1 MTTYLNIRF
10 AFTLSRRI
18 RTSAHPLL
26 STAHM
31 KFPLKDRTPFQ
42 IASQRMSTN
51 AVKIPVIDISAPDV
65 DQKDVARQLVDAAE
79 EHGFIYIRNL
89 GRDISAAD
97 VDGAFELVQKTFECP
112 VEEKQRCTIQTNNRG
127 WSGMHSETLDPKNQK
142 IGDFKEA
149 FNFGEFVNGKAQQPL
164 PSDMVPHE
172 PRISAFADSC
182 HNLCQKLLYLLGLG
196 LGVDDFFSSA
206 HNTAKGAS
214 SSILRFLR
222 YPPPDATAH
231 SDSDVRAGAHSDY
244 GSITLLFR
252 LRGQAGLEL
261 LTKDDVWAPVPV
273 CPPGTE
279 DDPSPPVLINIGDL
293 LSYWTN
299 GLFRSTLH
307 RVVFPTE
314 GTVGVAGETSAGPRY
329 SIAYFCH
336 PVGTAPL
343 EPVPSERV
351 KDFKPSDG
359 GAPSVNPYATSK
371 VMTADEHLFMRLKES
386 YGDLYDKKS

>member
-1 MTTYLNIRF
+1 MRY
-10 AFTLSRRI
+10 
-18 RTSAHPLL
+18 
-26 STAHM
+26 
-31 KFPLKDRTPFQ
+31 PLKDKADHFRRPFGMEPTT
-42 IASQRMSTN
+42 AN
-51 AVKIPVIDISAPDV
+51 IPIIDISAPGA
-65 DQKDVARQLVDAAE
+65 DQKEIARQLVDAAE

-89 GRDISAAD
+89 GRDIEAKSI
-97 VDGAFELVQKTFECP
+97 DGAFDLVKKTFECP

-142 IGDFKEA
+142 VGDFKEA
-149 FNFGEFVNGKAQQPL
+149 FNFGEFADGKAQQPL
-164 PSDMVPHE
+164 PSDLVPDE
-172 PRISAFADSC
+172 PQISAFADSC
-182 HNLCQKLLYLLGLG
+182 HDLCQKLLYLLGLG

-206 HNTAKGAS
+206 HNTTKGAS

-222 YPPPDATAH
+222 YPPPESTAH
-231 SDSDVRAGAHSDY
+231 SEDDVRAGSHSDY
-244 GSITLLFR
+244 GSVTLLFR
-252 LRGQAGLEL
+252 LKGQAGLEVL
-261 LTKDDVWAPVPV
+261 QKNNVWAPVPV
-273 CPPGTE
+273 CPAGTE
-279 DDPSPPVLINIGDL
+279 DDPSPPILINIGDL

-314 GTVGVAGETSAGPRY
+314 GSAGVEGETSSGPRY

-336 PVGTAPL
+336 PVGTAAL

-351 KDFKPSDG
+351 KNFVPAE
-359 GAPSVNPYATSK
+359 GAASENPYATSK

>member
-1 MTTYLNIRF
+1 MNFPMKDKLGHFKRPLGIDQRTANI
-10 AFTLSRRI
+10 
-18 RTSAHPLL
+18 PL
-26 STAHM
+26 
-31 KFPLKDRTPFQ
+31 
-42 IASQRMSTN
+42 
-51 AVKIPVIDISAPDV
+51 IDISAPDA
-65 DQKDVARQLVDAAE
+65 DQEEIARQLVDAAE

-89 GRDISAAD
+89 GRDIQAKD
-97 VDGAFELVQKTFECP
+97 VDGAFDLVRKTFECS
-112 VEEKQRCTIQTNNRG
+112 VGEKQRCTIQTNNRG

-149 FNFGEFVNGKAQQPL
+149 FNFGEFADGKAQQPL
-164 PSDMVPHE
+164 PSDLVPDE
-172 PRISAFADSC
+172 PQISAFADSC
-182 HNLCQKLLYLLGLG
+182 HDLCQKLLYLLGLG
-196 LGVDDFFSSA
+196 LGIGDFFSSA
-206 HNTAKGAS
+206 HNTDKGAS

-222 YPPPDATAH
+222 YPPPESTAH
-231 SDSDVRAGAHSDY
+231 TEEDVRAGSHSDY

-252 LRGQAGLEL
+252 LKGQAGLEV
-261 LTKDDVWAPVPV
+261 LTKDNVWAPVPV
-273 CPPGTE
+273 CPAGTE
-279 DDPSPPVLINIGDL
+279 DDPSPPILINIGDL

-314 GTVGVAGETSAGPRY
+314 GSVRVQGETNEGPRY

-336 PVGTAPL
+336 PVGTVPL

-351 KDFKPSDG
+351 KNFVPAE
-359 GAPSVNPYATSK
+359 GAPSENPYATSK